1 MAGIKNKDF
10 VEDYALYGPRGL
22 MTAVLLQARLDAED
36 GDTDALNW
44 LLSDL
49 ADDFCIAVGFNARI
63 IPAWILKKKLYK
75 QR

>member
-1 MAGIKNKDF
+1 MIEVKDKDF
-10 VEDYALYGPRGL
+10 VDDFALVGFRGL
-22 MTAVLLQARLDAED
+22 MAAVLLQAQIDAEG
-36 GDTDALNW
+36 GDNDALNW

-49 ADDFCIAVGFNARI
+49 TDDYCIALGFNARI